1 MKQKTF
7 IANWPY
13 AVYFCAAYFLFLLF
27 TACNDSNETNTQ
39 WKQNNQQAYEDVE
52 KNSEWLSVTSSSGGP
67 TGVYYKVLPN
77 EGVEKGTEHPIQ
89 TAAVTV
95 NYTGKYYTETIFD
108 SGVGAVFSVNGVVR
122 GFGVALQN
130 MVVGDKWNV
139 CIPYHLGY
147 GAAAYSSIPAYTTL
161 YFEVELLKI
170 NQYPK

>member
-7 IANWPY
+7 IASRPY
-13 AVYFCAAYFLFLLF
+13 TLYLCAAYFLFLLF
-27 TACNDSNETNTQ
+27 TACNDSNETNTE
-39 WKQNNQQAYEDVE
+39 WKQNNQKAYEEIETD
-52 KNSEWLSVTSSSGGP
+52 KEWLPVTAATGGP

-95 NYTGKYYTETIFD
+95 NYTGRYYTETIFISD
-108 SGVGAVFSVNGVVR
+108 LGAILNVNVVVR
-122 GFGVALQN
+122 GLGAALQN

-147 GAAAYSSIPAYTTL
+147 GTTVYGSIPAYTTL
-161 YFEVELLKI
+161 FFEIELLKI